1 MVNGCIDRK
10 TPSPAHHFP
19 NPEEDRPVNPAI
31 SYDDV
36 PYDSNPFA
44 QTHPDR
50 LATVATLLGLSPPP
64 VERCRVLELGCAAGG
79 NLIPMAQGL
88 PDSTFLGL
96 DLSARQI
103 EDGVRHLQR
112 LGLANIQLRQA
123 NILDLDA
130 SLGQFDYIICH
141 GVYSWVPPSVQEKI
155 LDICKT
161 NLTPD
166 GIAFVSYNTY
176 PGWHFRGIIRDVML
190 YHCQR
195 FDDPRLKVGQ
205 ARALLDFMVASLA
218 KETTP
223 YPLYLKSELE
233 QMRNH
238 NDSYILHEHLEDCNV
253 PIYFHQFVERV
264 TAHRLRYLGEAE
276 ISSMV
281 PSNFGPEAQEGLQR
295 LSADLVQLEQFM
307 DFLRNRTF
315 RQTLLVHDQ
324 HNPVYHIDPKLAA
337 LFHICSPAVPAENAP
352 DLRTTTPEQFRG
364 RNNVILTSQDPLVK
378 AAMHHLASLWPRT
391 VPFAQLLAAAR
402 RMLGRSSTD
411 PAALG
416 MDEQSLGTSLLTFYT
431 SAPANLVDFSIRPM
445 LLPNAVPE
453 RPRATPLVR
462 LQAETSRAVTN
473 LRHEMVQVDDFSR
486 ILLLLLDGTRNRA
499 ALQTALTSRVEQGAL
514 TLSRDGQP
522 ITDRDQIRALVAELL
537 PPRLTELVRSALL
550 VG

>member
-1 MVNGCIDRK
+1 
-10 TPSPAHHFP
+10 
-19 NPEEDRPVNPAI
+19 VNPAT

-64 VERCRVLELGCAAGG
+64 VERSRILELGCAAGG
-79 NLIPMAQGL
+79 NLIPMAVGL

-103 EDGVRHLQR
+103 EDGVRRIER
-112 LGLANIQLRQA
+112 LGLKNIALRQA

-130 SLGQFDYIICH
+130 GLGLFDYIICH
-141 GVYSWVPPSVQEKI
+141 GVYSWVPPPVQEKI

-161 NLTPD
+161 NLTPE
-166 GIAFVSYNTY
+166 GIAFVSYNTF
-176 PGWHFRGIIRDVML
+176 PGWHFRSIIRDVML

-195 FDDPRLKVGQ
+195 FDDPRAKVGQ

-218 KETTP
+218 NETTP

-233 QMRNH
+233 LLRNH
-238 NDSYILHEHLEDCNV
+238 NDSYILHEHLEDCNTPV
-253 PIYFHQFVERV
+253 YFHQFVERV

-276 ISSMV
+276 ISAMV
-281 PSNFGPEAQEGLQR
+281 PSNFGPEAQQGLQR

-324 HNPVYHIDPKLAA
+324 HTPVYHIDPKQATF
-337 LFHICSPAVPAENAP
+337 FHITSPAVLAENP
-352 DLRTTTPEQFRG
+352 SDLRTTTPELYRG
-364 RNNVILTSQDPLVK
+364 RNNVTLTTQDPLVK
-378 AAMHHLASLWPRT
+378 AAMRHLISVWPRT
-391 VPFAQLLAAAR
+391 VLFSQLLAAVR

-411 PAALG
+411 PAALAL
-416 MDEQSLGTSLLTFYT
+416 DEKSLGTSLLTFYT
-431 SAPANLVDFSIRPM
+431 SAPASLVDFSVRPM
-445 LLPNAVPE
+445 LLPNAVPD
-453 RPRATPLVR
+453 RPLVTPLVR

-473 LRHEMVQVDDFSR
+473 LRHEIVAVDDLSR
-486 ILLLLLDGTRNRA
+486 VLLLLLDGTRNRA
-499 ALQTALTSRVEQGAL
+499 ALQAALTSQVEQGAV

-522 ITDRDQIRALVAELL
+522 ITDREQLRALVAELL
-537 PPRLTELVRSALL
+537 PPRLQELVRSALL